1 MHDKKNATWN
11 IWTFIN
17 IFLNIRFQIKCVLSF
32 RLWKENGFESD
43 VINDIS
49 VNILYIIHTIVQKI
63 YFTSCLFS
71 QSRGLKVK
79 ESDL

>member
-1 MHDKKNATWN
+1 MY
-11 IWTFIN
+11 
-17 IFLNIRFQIKCVLSF
+17 LNRI
-32 RLWKENGFESD
+32 WKENGFESD

-71 QSRGLKVK
+71 
-79 ESDL
+79 